1 MEKLV
6 VLPDDATRPTAPK
19 IPDATAQQRR
29 NGQRLAAFHQMHLR
43 EMSRVN
49 AVMQQVFAG
58 NGAAEELLTTITSMQ
73 MVSNMRQF
81 GNLCGATCQMLTG
94 HHSIEDQWIFPALM
108 GHNDGLNN
116 VVKRLQ
122 SEHVVIHDLLEN
134 LERAARGLINAPG
147 SANAKQLRA
156 AFATLEGFVKSHF
169 GYEQT
174 ELEESLGYY
183 GIEI

>member
-19 IPDATAQQRR
+19 IPDVSAQQRR
-29 NGQRLAAFHQMHLR
+29 HGQRLAAFHQMHLA
-43 EMSRVN
+43 EMARVHR
-49 AVMQQVFAG
+49 AMEQVFAG
-58 NGAAEELLTTITSMQ
+58 NGSAEELLTTISSMQ

-108 GHNDGLNN
+108 GHSEGLNK
-116 VVKRLQ
+116 VVMRLQ
-122 SEHVVIHDLLEN
+122 SEHLVIHNLLEN
-134 LERAARGLINAPG
+134 LEHAARGLINGPS
-147 SANAKQLRA
+147 SANAKHLRSTFA
-156 AFATLEGFVKSHF
+156 ALEGFIKSHF
-169 GYEQT
+169 GYEQN